1 MPLLVSKVGHKWID
15 LCIQGIILNLH
26 LITFCYLHI
35 GFISY
40 TSRIST
46 FTTFY
51 TRLEPHLLKI
61 WCDPKADNFI
71 FHKNLLKDWSSLYLL
86 DCRWYLDYPKDCT
99 VTSKAT
105 LCERIE
111 PKFQSIIQASI
122 TIRIK
127 ASKNKSKRKG
137 KEQVR
142 ETKDTNDTRVDY
154 VEVPLHGSILPS
166 GGYIFHEQLTPP
178 HGSLR
183 VLVPLQQK
191 VSLYNKWFH

>member
-1 MPLLVSKVGHKWID
+1 
-15 LCIQGIILNLH
+15 
-26 LITFCYLHI
+26 
-35 GFISY
+35 
-40 TSRIST
+40 
-46 FTTFY
+46 
-51 TRLEPHLLKI
+51 
-61 WCDPKADNFI
+61 
-71 FHKNLLKDWSSLYLL
+71 
-86 DCRWYLDYPKDCT
+86 

-105 LCERIE
+105 LYERIE

-166 GGYIFHEQLTPP
+166 SGYIFHEQLTPP

-191 VSLYNKWFH
+191 VSLYNK